1 MFEREITLNQFL
13 LKSMDDV
20 VADIP
25 ADRIYD
31 RSPGNGHP
39 PVWVLGHLAI
49 CGELGEKFS
58 GGDICHP
65 QWLPQF
71 GPGSPD
77 DVEDNGHYSK
87 AEIVSAIHETY
98 ARFESLAKN
107 LKPESLDVPHGVE
120 LLEGSA
126 IQTAGD
132 LIAHLLSSHFGFHLA
147 QLSAWRRAEGFKA
160 LF

>member
-13 LKSMDDV
+13 LKGFNDI

-31 RSPGNGHP
+31 QAPGNGHP

-58 GGDICHP
+58 GGEISHP
-65 QWLPQF
+65 DWLPQF
-71 GPGSPD
+71 GPGSSNEI
-77 DVEDNGHYSK
+77 EDKGLYSK
-87 AEIVSAIHETY
+87 DELVAAIHSSY
-98 ARFESLAKN
+98 SRFADLATQLPEESTAGL
-107 LKPESLDVPHGVE
+107 HGIE
-120 LLEGSA
+120 LLDGTPIKSV
-126 IQTAGD
+126 GD
-132 LIAHLLSSHFGFHLA
+132 LIAHLFSSHFSFHLA
-147 QLSAWRRAEGFKA
+147 QLSAWRRAEGHKA